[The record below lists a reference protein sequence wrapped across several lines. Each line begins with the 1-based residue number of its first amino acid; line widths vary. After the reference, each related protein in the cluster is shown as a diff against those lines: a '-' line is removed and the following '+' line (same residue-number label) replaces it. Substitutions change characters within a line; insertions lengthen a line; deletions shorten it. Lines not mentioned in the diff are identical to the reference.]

1 MVFSSWIE
9 AYVSVK
15 RLTTFLS
22 AKELQSDAVERIRP
36 SEPPKD
42 GDDLVTVEKANFAWT
57 ATQSEPILANITLS
71 VKKGELVGVVGRV
84 GSGKSSLLSAILG
97 EMTRMSGKVVLRGS
111 VAYVSQNPWL
121 QGATVRENIV
131 FGHRFSQEFYDAVL
145 DACAIRQDLAVL
157 VDGDETEIGEKGVTL
172 SGGQRARISLA
183 RAVYSRADI
192 ILFDDPLSAVE

>member
-9 AYVSVK
+9 AYVSVN

-22 AKELQSDAVERIRP
+22 AKELQSDAVERLHP
-36 SEPPKD
+36 SVPAKD
-42 GDDLVTVEKANFAWT
+42 GDELISVEKASFAWT
-57 ATQSEPILANITLS
+57 GTQNEATLVNISLS

-84 GSGKSSLLSAILG
+84 GSGKSSLLSAVLG
-97 EMTRMSGKVVLRGS
+97 EMTRMSGRVVLRGN

-121 QGATVRENIV
+121 QGATVKENIV
-131 FGHRFSQEFYDAVL
+131 FGHRFSPNFYEAVL
-145 DACAIRQDLAVL
+145 DACAIRQDLAIL

>member
-9 AYVSVK
+9 AYVSIK

-22 AKELQSDAVERIRP
+22 AKELQTDAVERIHP
-36 SEPPKD
+36 TEPPKD
-42 GDDLVTVEKANFAWT
+42 GDELVTVEKASFSWA
-57 ATQSEPILANITLS
+57 ANQAESTLVNINLS

-84 GSGKSSLLSAILG
+84 GSSKSSLLAAILG
-97 EMTRMSGKVVLRGS
+97 EMTRTSGRVILRGN

-121 QGATVRENIV
+121 QGATVKENII
-131 FGHRFSQEFYDAVL
+131 FGHRFNQDFYDAVL
-145 DACAIRQDLAVL
+145 DACAIRQDLSVL

>member
-9 AYVSVK
+9 AYVSVN

-22 AKELQSDAVERIRP
+22 AKELQSDAVERLHP
-36 SEPPKD
+36 SVPAKD
-42 GDDLVTVEKANFAWT
+42 GDELISVEKASFAWT
-57 ATQSEPILANITLS
+57 GTQNEATLVNISLS

-84 GSGKSSLLSAILG
+84 GSGKSSLLSAVLG
-97 EMTRMSGKVVLRGS
+97 EMTRMSGRVVLRGN

-121 QGATVRENIV
+121 QGATVKENIV
-131 FGHRFSQEFYDAVL
+131 FGHRFSPDFYEAVL
-145 DACAIRQDLAVL
+145 DACAIRQDLAIL